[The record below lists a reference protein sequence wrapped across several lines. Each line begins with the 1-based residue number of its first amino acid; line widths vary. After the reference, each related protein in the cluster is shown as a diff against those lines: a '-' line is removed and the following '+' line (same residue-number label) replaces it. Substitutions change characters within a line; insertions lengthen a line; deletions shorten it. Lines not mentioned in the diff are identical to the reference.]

1 MSTSASSEAPSR
13 QVVRATA
20 REAKKGY
27 RLFRQFAERVW
38 KHLNLPP
45 LTPVQVDMADYLQ
58 FGPPKC
64 MMEAFRGV
72 GKSWLTAAFVVWV
85 LYHDPQKKI
94 LIVSASKDYADTMSV
109 FIKRLIDEL
118 PECAFLQPKGNQ
130 RNSTVQFDVGP
141 ALADKSPSVKSVGI
155 FGQITGSR
163 ADVIIADDVEVPK
176 NSLTPI
182 MRERLA
188 EQVKEFAYVIKPEM
202 VDGVLVSEDKIPRTI
217 YLGTPQTEMSLY
229 NTLPARGYDV
239 RIWPARIPRDL
250 AKYKGHLAP
259 YIAKLIEGGAKAGSP
274 VDPKRFDH
282 RDLLKR
288 EVDVGR
294 SGFALQYMLDTSLTD
309 QLKYPLRAEDLIV
322 MALDPERAPV
332 SMAYAR
338 DPNVTLLRDLQ
349 PVGFQGDMYYG
360 PAFVDKEWATFQ
372 GSVLAIDP
380 SGRGEDETG
389 YAVVKM
395 LHGRLFLCASG
406 GLKGGYTPEN
416 LEHLANVAKKHRVN
430 AIVIEKNF
438 GDGMFGALLKP
449 VLTKVYPVT
458 IEEALA
464 RGQKELRI
472 IGTLEPVLN
481 QHRLVVDKA
490 VIEQDLETVEPVYSL
505 MYQLTRITKEK
516 GALSHDDRLD
526 ALEMAVAY
534 WKSQMEVDEDK
545 AAEQHRQDELEEFL
559 KRWTEGVEKPLIGHN
574 GGPVF
579 GDEDWDYRSGNT
591 NWGESFEGEGSNFFD
606 A

>member
-1 MSTSASSEAPSR
+1 
-13 QVVRATA
+13 
-20 REAKKGY
+20 
-27 RLFRQFAERVW
+27 
-38 KHLNLPP
+38 
-45 LTPVQVDMADYLQ
+45 MADYLQ

-118 PECAFLQPKGNQ
+118 PECAFLQPRGNQ

-163 ADVIIADDVEVPK
+163 ADLIVSDGVEVPK
-176 NSLTPI
+176 NSFTAV

-188 EQVKEFAYVIKPEM
+188 EQVKEFAYVIKPEI
-202 VDGVLVSEDKIPRTI
+202 VDGVPVPEEKVPRII

-229 NTLPARGYDV
+229 NRLPERGYEV
-239 RIWPARIPRDL
+239 RVWPARIPKDIS
-250 AKYKGHLAP
+250 KYKGQLAP
-259 YIAKLIEGGAKAGSP
+259 FVIRLIEDGAKAGAA
-274 VDPKRFDH
+274 VDPKRFDN

-294 SGFALQYMLDTSLTD
+294 SAFALQYMLDTSLSDT
-309 QLKYPLRAEDLIV
+309 LKYPLRAEDLIV

-332 SMAYAR
+332 SLAYAR
-338 DPNVTLLRDLQ
+338 DANVTMLRDLQ
-349 PVGFQGDMYYG
+349 PVGFSGDMYYG
-360 PAFVDKEWATFQ
+360 PAFIDKEWAPFQ
-372 GSVLAIDP
+372 GAVMAIDP
-380 SGRGEDETG
+380 SGRGADEIG

-395 LHGRLFLCASG
+395 LHGRLFLAASG
-406 GLKGGYTPEN
+406 GLKGGYTEEN
-416 LEHLANVAKKHRVN
+416 LKHIAETAKKHKVN
-430 AIVIEKNF
+430 ALVIEKNF

-458 IEEALA
+458 IEEATA
-464 RGQKELRI
+464 HGQKELRI

-490 VIEQDLETVEPVYSL
+490 VIEQDLEVAEPVYSL
-505 MYQLTRITKEK
+505 MYQLTRITKDR

-534 WKSQMEVDEDK
+534 WKSQMEADMDK
-545 AAEQHRQDELEEFL
+545 AAEQHKEQELLEFL
-559 KRWTEGVEKPLIGHN
+559 EKWAEGVDGPLIGHN
-574 GGPVF
+574 GGPAL
-579 GDEDWDYRSGNT
+579 GDEDWDRRSGFT
-591 NWGESFEGEGSNFFD
+591 SWTDSYDEEGSNWNI